1 MPATVR
7 SYTLAT
13 SLEMMKNREVIS
25 DVLKQQKLEKTERSY
40 RVFQGMR
47 QMRRE
52 YMQMLQ
58 TGEYNLSMTN
68 SDTNSDY
75 GIEEKPQPTI
85 SSADIQMPDQFNKK
99 RLKDVAVK

>member
-1 MPATVR
+1 MHQWSDVNQRTDVFKLIAFLLLKVACVIISFVIGLSGMPATVQ

-40 RVFQGMR
+40 RVFQAMR

-52 YMQMLQ
+52 YM
-58 TGEYNLSMTN
+58 
-68 SDTNSDY
+68 
-75 GIEEKPQPTI
+75 
-85 SSADIQMPDQFNKK
+85 
-99 RLKDVAVK
+99 